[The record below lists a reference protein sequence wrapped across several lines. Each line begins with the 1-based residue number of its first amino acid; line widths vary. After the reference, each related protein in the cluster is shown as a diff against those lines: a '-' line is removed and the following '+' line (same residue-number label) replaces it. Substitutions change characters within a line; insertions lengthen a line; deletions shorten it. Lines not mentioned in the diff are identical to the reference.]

1 MAERP
6 ILRFH
11 ENGRFRVLMVSDFHC
26 GESYNPKLKAGL
38 RALIEATG
46 PDFVM
51 LGGDQCV
58 YKNTPAEADRY
69 MRDIVE
75 PITEKGLPW
84 AATFGN
90 HDRDDGIDLDT
101 EEAIYESI
109 PGCLSSRGP
118 QDIHGVSN
126 FFIDVLAHDGD
137 EPAYELWSIDS
148 NHEVDDYIDEFG
160 LKKDTRIILPH
171 HFNDGENGGS
181 PYFDQVM
188 WYYETSRAMER
199 ARGRKTPGVLFS
211 HIPVPEIYQIIRNPE
226 ETGAIGSKRA
236 PCGAT
241 EINSGLFLAAL
252 ERQEIRGMF
261 FGHEHHIDMQGE
273 YCGITLGCAC
283 AIGYDMSAHDDL
295 RGGRVIDLFED
306 GDMETYHVKLM
317 DLLGKAAMRDP
328 DYFEGGCRYH
338 IRVLG

>member
-1 MAERP
+1 MERP
-6 ILRFH
+6 TLRFH
-11 ENGRFRVLMVSDFHC
+11 ENGRFRILMVTDFHC
-26 GESYNPKLKAGL
+26 GESYNPKLKTGF
-38 RALIEATG
+38 RALIKATE

-58 YKNTPAEADRY
+58 CRNTPKEADEY

-84 AATFGN
+84 AATYGN
-90 HDRDDGIDLDT
+90 HDRECGLDLDA
-101 EEAIYESI
+101 EEAIYENI
-109 PGCLSSRGP
+109 PGCLSQRGP
-118 QDIHGVSN
+118 KDIHGVSN
-126 FFIDVLAHDGD
+126 YRIPVLASRSD
-137 EPAYELWSIDS
+137 EVAYDLWSIDS
-148 NHEVDDYIDEFG
+148 NHEVDDYIEEFG
-160 LKKDTRIILPH
+160 LKKGTQIILPH

-188 WYYETSRAMER
+188 WYYKTSSDLEKER
-199 ARGRKTPGVLFS
+199 GHKTPGVLFS
-211 HIPVPEIYQIIRNPE
+211 HIPVPEFYQILRNPE
-226 ETGAIGSKRA
+226 ETEAIGSKRA
-236 PCGAT
+236 PCGAA
-241 EINSGLFLAAL
+241 EINSGMFLASL

-273 YCGITLGCAC
+273 YCGITLAC
-283 AIGYDMSAHDDL
+283 ASALGYNMSAHDDL

-306 GDMETYHVKLM
+306 GNMETYHVKLM
-317 DLLGKAAMRDP
+317 DLLGRDAMRDP